1 MRKLNL
7 ERKTNMEEKIEKL
20 VRWLQEKVNGAGL
33 NGAIVGI
40 SGGIDSAVVTHL
52 IKRAFPNQSLG
63 LIMPCKS
70 NPNDQEDALRVV
82 NSSGIDHLLIDLTST
97 HETLF
102 SELEQQLKQKEQWNE
117 KAAKLGDANTR
128 ARLRMTTLYAVAN
141 NFGYLVVGT
150 DNAAEWHTG
159 YFTKYGDGG
168 VDLVPLVH
176 FTKGEVRELAIAL
189 GVPEEVVNKAPSAG
203 LWEGQTDE
211 NEMGTTYNMIDKY
224 LRGEDIPEEDRR
236 IIEKLHNQSHHKR
249 ELAAAPPK
257 F

>member
-1 MRKLNL
+1 
-7 ERKTNMEEKIEKL
+7 METTIDKL
-20 VRWLQEKVNGAGL
+20 VLWLQEKVSEAGL

-40 SGGIDSAVVTHL
+40 SGGIDSAVVTYL
-52 IKRAFPNQSLG
+52 IKRAFPSSSLG

-70 NPNDQEDALRVV
+70 NPKDEEDAINVIE
-82 NSSGIDHLLIDLTST
+82 NSGIDHYVIDLTAT
-97 HETLF
+97 HQTMF
-102 SELEQQLKQKEQWNE
+102 SEIEQKLKSRQQWNE

-128 ARLRMTTLYAVAN
+128 ARLRMSTLYAVAN

-176 FTKGEVRELAIAL
+176 LTKGEVKELALTL
-189 GVPEEVVNKAPSAG
+189 GVPSNIINKSPSAG

-211 NEMGTTYNMIDKY
+211 IEMGTTYEMIDKY
-224 LRGEDIPEEDRR
+224 LKGETIPEKDKV
-236 IIEKLHNQSHHKR
+236 IIDKLHNQSHHKR
-249 ELAAAPPK
+249 SLAAAPPK

>member
-1 MRKLNL
+1 M
-7 ERKTNMEEKIEKL
+7 MEQKIEKL
-20 VRWLQEKVNGAGL
+20 IAWLREQVHNAGL

-52 IKRAFPNQSLG
+52 IKRAFPNDSLG

-70 NPNDQEDALRVV
+70 NPKDKEDALKVV
-82 NSSGIDHLLIDLTST
+82 ASCGIKHLVIDLTET
-97 HETLF
+97 HQTLF
-102 SELEQQLKQKEQWNE
+102 SEIEKQLKEKGEWNE
-117 KAAKLGDANTR
+117 EAARLGDANTR

-141 NFGYLVVGT
+141 NYGYLVVGT

-176 FTKGEVRELAIAL
+176 FTKGEVREMARIL
-189 GVPEEVVNKAPSAG
+189 GVPEEIITKAPSAG

-211 NEMGTTYNMIDKY
+211 NEMGTTYEMIDKY
-224 LRGEDIPEEDRR
+224 LKGEEIPEKDRQ
-236 IIEKLHNQSHHKR
+236 IIERLHNRSHHKR
-249 ELAAAPPK
+249 QLAIAPPK

>member
-1 MRKLNL
+1 
-7 ERKTNMEEKIEKL
+7 MENKIAKL
-20 VRWLQEKVNGAGL
+20 VEWLQQKAKEANA

-52 IKRAFPNQSLG
+52 IKRAFPDQSLG

-70 NPNDQEDALRVV
+70 NPKDQEDALRVV
-82 NSSGIDHLLIDLTST
+82 ESSGIDHYVINLTET
-97 HETLF
+97 HQALF
-102 SELEQQLKQKEQWNE
+102 GEVEKQLQATGEWNE
-117 KAAKLGDANTR
+117 EKARLGDGNTR

-141 NFGYLVVGT
+141 NFNYLVVGT

-176 FTKGEVRELAIAL
+176 FTKGEVGEMARLL
-189 GVPEEVVNKAPSAG
+189 GVPDEVIHKAPTAG

-224 LRGEDIPEEDRR
+224 LKGEEVPEQDRT
-236 IIEKLHNQSHHKR
+236 IIERLHARSEHKR
-249 ELAAAPPK
+249 DLAAAPPK

>member
-1 MRKLNL
+1 
-7 ERKTNMEEKIEKL
+7 MEETIQKL
-20 VRWLQEKVNGAGL
+20 VEWLQLKVKEAHA

-40 SGGIDSAVVTHL
+40 SGGIDSAVTTHL
-52 IKRAFPNQSLG
+52 IKRAFPNHSVG

-70 NPNDQEDALRVV
+70 NEKDAEDALRVV
-82 NSSGIDHLLIDLTST
+82 ESSGIEHYVITLTET
-97 HETLF
+97 HHTLF
-102 SELEQQLKQKEQWNE
+102 NEIESQLKSAGTWNE
-117 KAAKLGDANTR
+117 EKTKLGDANTR
-128 ARLRMTTLYAVAN
+128 ARLRMSTLYAVAN
-141 NFGYLVVGT
+141 NFNYLVVGT

-168 VDLVPLVH
+168 VDLVPLVN

-189 GVPEEVVNKAPSAG
+189 GVPDEVIHKAPTAG

-224 LRGEDIPEEDRR
+224 LKGEEIPEKDRL
-236 IIEKLHNQSHHKR
+236 IIENMHARSEHKR
-249 ELAAAPPK
+249 HLAVAPPK

>member
-1 MRKLNL
+1 
-7 ERKTNMEEKIEKL
+7 MEQQIEKL
-20 VRWLQEKVNGAGL
+20 VEWLRIKVREANAK
-33 NGAIVGI
+33 GAIVGI

-52 IKRAFPNQSLG
+52 IKRAFPEQSLG
-63 LIMPCKS
+63 VIMPCKS
-70 NPNDQEDALRVV
+70 NPKDQEDALRVV
-82 NSSGIDHLLIDLTST
+82 ESSGIDYYVVDLTET
-97 HETLF
+97 HQTLF
-102 SELEQQLKQKEQWNE
+102 STIETQVKSNGKWDEE
-117 KAAKLGDANTR
+117 KAKLGDANTR

-176 FTKGEVRELAIAL
+176 FTKGEVREMAKQL
-189 GVPEEVVNKAPSAG
+189 GVPDEVIHKAPSAG

-211 NEMGTTYNMIDKY
+211 NEMGTTYDMIDKY
-224 LRGEDIPEEDRR
+224 LKGGEIPEEDRL
-236 IIEKLHNQSHHKR
+236 IIERMHARSEHKR
-249 ELAAAPPK
+249 HLAAAPPK